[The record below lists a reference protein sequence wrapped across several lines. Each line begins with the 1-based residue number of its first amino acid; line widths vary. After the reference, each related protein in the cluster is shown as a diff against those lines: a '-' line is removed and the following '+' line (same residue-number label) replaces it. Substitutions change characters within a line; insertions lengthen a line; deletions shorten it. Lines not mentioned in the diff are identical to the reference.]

1 MKIVMTGSELVLAR
15 KKLGL
20 GQLSMAGLLC
30 ESLDSYKRWEKKG
43 LRAPHDHEGPAAKL
57 VRVMIN
63 CHLSK
68 RETRDLIGYAG
79 PEKKFAGI
87 PLLYKK

>member
-1 MKIVMTGSELVLAR
+1 MKTVMTGSELVLAR

-20 GQLSMAGLLC
+20 GQPSMATLLC
-30 ESLDSYKRWEKKG
+30 EPLSNYKKWEKKG

-57 VRVMIN
+57 VQVMVN

-68 RETRDLIGYAG
+68 RETHDLLGYAG
-79 PEKKFAGI
+79 PEKKFAGVS
-87 PLLYKK
+87 LLYKK